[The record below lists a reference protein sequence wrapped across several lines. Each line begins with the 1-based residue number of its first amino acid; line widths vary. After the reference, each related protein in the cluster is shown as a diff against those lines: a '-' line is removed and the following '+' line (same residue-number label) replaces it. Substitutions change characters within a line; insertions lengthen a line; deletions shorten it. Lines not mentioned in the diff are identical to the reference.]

1 VAEAVVHLARRP
13 RRTVILPGYMRW
25 VVALNGLF
33 PGLVDWAIRKR
44 FVEQERGQ

>member
-1 VAEAVVHLARRP
+1 
-13 RRTVILPGYMRW
+13 MRW

-44 FVEQERGQ
+44 FVEHERE